1 MPLIKLLFA
10 REHWLEIAGIVIVGI
25 SSLLFYIQVLPFP
38 ALLIAMLFGLFPLS
52 KTAVTELFHERKI
65 GTELFITAA
74 VIISILGAEY
84 LAGAIVLMIILIAEY
99 IASVSGERAR
109 ASIKE
114 LIDSAPKTVIVK
126 RGGQEHIIPI
136 DEVQISDIVL
146 VRAGDKIPV
155 DGTVIRGE
163 ASVNQ
168 APITGE
174 SMPQEKVAD
183 SLVYAGSIVESG
195 ALDIRVDKFIKDTVL
210 AKIISLVETAE
221 SEKAPIE
228 KFTDKVASWLIPVSF
243 VFVGVVYFYTRD
255 VQLIIALL
263 IFSSPAELGLATPL
277 VTIAAIARAAKE
289 GILVKGGLYLEG
301 LAKVDTFVFDKTG
314 TLTIGKP
321 VVQHIEILDRNMSE
335 FDAIQFAASV
345 DRRSSHPL
353 AQAIL
358 SYAKERN
365 VVLLEPDSFENI
377 QGRGVK
383 AIVKDVVVLL
393 GNKALMEEHQV
404 AIAGVTT
411 HGVET
416 ILFLAVAHKM
426 VCAFHVS
433 DAIRPEAKQM
443 IDSLRRSGVKN
454 IVMLSGDN
462 SETATYVGKELGI
475 TDVRANLLPEDK
487 IRIIQELQK
496 AGANVAM
503 VGDGINDSPALA
515 QASVG
520 IAMGAI
526 GTEAAME
533 AADIVLMKDDL
544 TKISRVRAISRKA
557 YRTIQENIFVG
568 VGVVHVIGITL
579 VLLKV
584 IGPIEAAAIHLVP
597 DTLVFLNSIK
607 LLRIKIDTPDS

>member
-1 MPLIKLLFA
+1 MTLIKLLFA

-25 SSLLFYIQVLPFP
+25 SSLLFSIQLLPAS
-38 ALLIAMLFGLFPLS
+38 ALLIAMLFGLYPLS
-52 KTAVTELFHERKI
+52 KTAIIELFHERKI

-74 VIISILGAEY
+74 VIISILGEEY

-99 IASVSGERAR
+99 IASASSERAR

-114 LIDSAPKTVIVK
+114 LIDSAPKEVIVK
-126 RGGQEHIIPI
+126 IEGKEKLIPI
-136 DEVQISDIVL
+136 EEVQIGDIVL
-146 VRAGDKIPV
+146 VRAGDKVPV
-155 DGTVIRGE
+155 DGTVIIGN

-174 SMPQEKVAD
+174 SMPQEKAVGA
-183 SLVYAGSIVESG
+183 LVYAGSIVETG
-195 ALDIRVDKFIKDTVL
+195 ALDIKVDKLIQDTVL
-210 AKIISLVETAE
+210 AKIIALVEEAE

-243 VFVGVVYFYTRD
+243 VLVGVVYFYTRD

-277 VTIAAIARAAKE
+277 VTIAAIARAARE

-321 VVQHIEILDRNMSE
+321 VVRHVEMLDRGTSE
-335 FDAIQFAASV
+335 FDAIQLAASA
-345 DRRSSHPL
+345 DRRSNHPL

-358 SYAKERN
+358 NYSKERS
-365 VVLLEPDSFENI
+365 VALLEPSSFKNI
-377 QGRGVK
+377 QGRGVQ
-383 AIVKDVVVLL
+383 AEVSGLTVLL
-393 GNKALMEEHQV
+393 GNKPLMEEHN
-404 AIAGVTT
+404 VTVVDGLT

-416 ILFLAVAHKM
+416 ILFLAVGNKN
-426 VCAFHVS
+426 VCAFHIS
-433 DAIRPEAKQM
+433 DAIRTEAKQM
-443 IDSLRRSGVKN
+443 IDSLRQNGVQN
-454 IVMLSGDN
+454 IIMLSGDN
-462 SETATYVGKELGI
+462 IETTSYVGSELGI

-487 IRIIQELQK
+487 IRIITELQT
-496 AGANVAM
+496 AGATVAM

-515 QASVG
+515 QAHVG
-520 IAMGAI
+520 ISMGGI

-533 AADIVLMKDDL
+533 AADIVLMNDDL
-544 TKISRVRAISRKA
+544 MKIGKARAISRKA
-557 YRTIQENIFVG
+557 YRTIKENIFVG
-568 VGVVHVIGITL
+568 VGVVHLIGITL

-597 DTLVFLNSIK
+597 DTLVFLNSVK
-607 LLRIKIDTPDS
+607 LLRVKIDAV